1 MWSAQPGIVKVLFFL
16 NRYLCFDIIASYLLG
31 AVANTKVCHGSF
43 IVSSSFGVIGIAL
56 SEAIMFVRLYA
67 LSGRKKIVGYLLGAQ
82 YALVHMASLAI
93 LGVSISRMKY
103 TPSPVADLIPCVP
116 FETDNKPITIFF
128 GMIVVNE
135 FIVLGVTFYIL
146 LKKHWETRSPMMT
159 LFYRDGVFYFIALAI
174 TSSANI
180 AIIRLAP
187 RVVNSILAAR
197 TILHLRE
204 ESYQAKLSKAR
215 NERHGLGRMS
225 QRKSEMSRAGTMD
238 DIDTLAPIE
247 SRVCVY
253 IETERTVQYED

>member
-1 MWSAQPGIVKVLFFL
+1 MDMKQQLIQALQCGRAYQSLLRCATTIWLADYVQTLPMEVKFMWSAQPGIVKVLFFL

-31 AVANTKVCHGSF
+31 TVASPKVCHGSF

-82 YALVHMASLAI
+82 YTLVHMASLAI
-93 LGVSISRMKY
+93 LGVSISRVKY
-103 TPSPVADLIPCVP
+103 LFPCVP

-135 FIVLGVTFYIL
+135 FIVLGFTFYIL

-180 AIIRLAP
+180 AIISLAP
-187 RVVNSILAAR
+187 PACKYMFV
-197 TILHLRE
+197 
-204 ESYQAKLSKAR
+204 
-215 NERHGLGRMS
+215 M
-225 QRKSEMSRAGTMD
+225 
-238 DIDTLAPIE
+238 
-247 SRVCVY
+247 
-253 IETERTVQYED
+253 